1 MYKIILLISLSFLLL
16 NCSFDNKT
24 GIWNDTSNIEKVSV
38 KKIEKKNRKVVG
50 QSECKFYYL
59 KCDDTKQQIIYNE
72 NLEDIFVKRET
83 FSSLKESNSEY
94 TVEIEKIIMNKNWT
108 EEYYSSLNNVPN
120 INYINKKKRLHKSS
134 KLSKF
139 FIRSNLD
146 YTKPV
151 KPLFYNNNIISFDH
165 KGTVYI
171 YSLTTKKKIWEFNFY
186 NKKFKKYD
194 KKLFLAVKEGKI
206 YVSDNLG
213 YLYCLDMEK
222 KKMLWAKNY
231 GVPFRSNLK
240 IDENQLFL
248 ANQDNII
255 FSVDLISG
263 VKNWQFETTL
273 TFLKA
278 DFKNNILIDKKNNNL
293 FFYNTSGEFYSINY
307 VNQKINWVLNF
318 KNSSFGNDKT
328 LFLSLPIVIKDNNFL
343 ISTNISLLKY
353 NVSSGTKEW
362 DKAIEVALKPTI
374 NLNHVYLVTKT
385 NLLVCININTGN
397 VIWSKAIF
405 DNLDIKKKKLGIPT
419 NLIIA
424 ENQIIIFTSQGFL
437 LNYDYK
443 SGDLISKTRITRF
456 GLGTDPIFANGHL
469 FVYNKK
475 YQLLKFE

>member
-1 MYKIILLISLSFLLL
+1 MYKIILFISLSLLL
-16 NCSFDNKT
+16 LDCSLDNKT

-120 INYINKKKRLHKSS
+120 INYINKKNRLHKSS

-151 KPLFYNNNIISFDH
+151 KPLFYNNNIISFDQN
-165 KGTVYI
+165 GTVYI
-171 YSLTTKKKIWEFNFY
+171 YSLTEKKKIWEFNFY
-186 NKKFKKYD
+186 KKKFKKYD

-213 YLYCLDMEK
+213 YLYCLDLKK

-240 IDENQLFL
+240 ISENQLFL

-278 DFKNNILIDKKNNNL
+278 DFKNNILIDKKIIIY
-293 FFYNTSGEFYSINY
+293 FFTTL
-307 VNQKINWVLNF
+307 VV
-318 KNSSFGNDKT
+318 SFI
-328 LFLSLPIVIKDNNFL
+328 LL
-343 ISTNISLLKY
+343 IMLT
-353 NVSSGTKEW
+353 
-362 DKAIEVALKPTI
+362 
-374 NLNHVYLVTKT
+374 
-385 NLLVCININTGN
+385 
-397 VIWSKAIF
+397 
-405 DNLDIKKKKLGIPT
+405 KKLIG
-419 NLIIA
+419 
-424 ENQIIIFTSQGFL
+424 
-437 LNYDYK
+437 Y
-443 SGDLISKTRITRF
+443 
-456 GLGTDPIFANGHL
+456 
-469 FVYNKK
+469 
-475 YQLLKFE
+475 